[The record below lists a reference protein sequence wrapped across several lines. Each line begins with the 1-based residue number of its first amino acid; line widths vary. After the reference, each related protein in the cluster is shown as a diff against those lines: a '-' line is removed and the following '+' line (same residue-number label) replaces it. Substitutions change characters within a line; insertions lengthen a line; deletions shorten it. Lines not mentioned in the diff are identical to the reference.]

1 MRSGEICS
9 GEAACR
15 SGRADDV
22 ADAARASLD
31 AWPGDYGLEFAYGG
45 SSRMPV
51 RSARGVRTR
60 APASA
65 SSRARGGER
74 PRRRAP
80 GPFGGRLAVRRLLA
94 GAAFAC
100 LALFPAGALSASYTM
115 TIAHLY
121 PDDLT
126 NNETAPAL
134 KHFEQLVET
143 ATKGDI
149 DVQVFGNGA
158 LGGEVEIA
166 QQARAGR
173 TIQSVMLGSG
183 TQATFFRDYEMITS
197 PFLFP
202 DYRTAWTFFDS
213 PWFAKFMKPM
223 VQEAGLRYLGTL
235 DDGGG
240 FVAFANNKRLIRTVE
255 DLKGMRIRVEGNQAH
270 MTIMRALGA
279 APTPLPWGEMQTGL
293 ATGLIDGHFHAPGVN
308 DIFKIYDVADFTTWS
323 GHVYNTIT
331 WSVSEAWFQT
341 LPDDYKRIVVSAARE
356 AVTMAHGI
364 ATQITVIGW
373 TNSCA
378 KFEDCYILP
387 DEEKE
392 RMRAIAQPIYR
403 EWLVE
408 EFGPRAKLYDDLRAE
423 VSRIHGKLKASDAEN
438 YLD

>member
-1 MRSGEICS
+1 MRSGS
-9 GEAACR
+9 GNSSEVACR
-15 SGRADDV
+15 AGGARAIGSDRNTASGRV
-22 ADAARASLD
+22 
-31 AWPGDYGLEFAYGG
+31 WPGDYGLEFAYGG
-45 SSRMPV
+45 SSRPPV
-51 RSARGVRTR
+51 RSIRGTR
-60 APASA
+60 AGGPESA
-65 SSRARGGER
+65 SSRARDGES
-74 PRRRAP
+74 PRRRAF

-100 LALFPAGALSASYTM
+100 LAMFPGGAQAASYTM

-166 QQARAGR
+166 QQAKAGR

-279 APTPLPWGEMQTGL
+279 APTPLPWGELQTGL
-293 ATGLIDGHFHAPGVN
+293 ATGLVDGHFHAPGVN
-308 DIFKIYDVADFTTWS
+308 DIFKIYDVANFTTWS

-341 LPDDYKRIVVSAARE
+341 LPDNYKRIIVSAARE
-356 AVTMAHGI
+356 AVAMAHGI

-373 TNSCA
+373 TNSWR
-378 KFEDCYILP
+378 EV
-387 DEEKE
+387 
-392 RMRAIAQPIYR
+392 RAVLHP
-403 EWLVE
+403 
-408 EFGPRAKLYDDLRAE
+408 
-423 VSRIHGKLKASDAEN
+423 SR
-438 YLD
+438 